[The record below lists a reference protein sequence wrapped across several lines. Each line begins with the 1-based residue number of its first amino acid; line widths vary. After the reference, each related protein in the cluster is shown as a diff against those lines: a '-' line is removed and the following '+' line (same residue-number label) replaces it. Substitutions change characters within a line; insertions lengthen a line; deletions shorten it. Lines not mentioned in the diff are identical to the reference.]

1 MYANGPT
8 SFWGLVKIIQNK
20 RRKQNIG
27 ALEVERK
34 VVTDL
39 SEKAAALNNFF
50 CKIRKELAKIFEANS
65 YTNKNANNIYRVTPT
80 MIRFTLAE
88 ILKDRNCLRKFESSK
103 GC

>member
-8 SFWGLVKIIQNK
+8 SFLGLVKNIQNK

-65 YTNKNANNIYRVTPT
+65 YTNKNANNIYNQSN